1 MTRTLGEGLGAKED
15 SPIEFFEYSYGAS
28 MYSPVM
34 FFAVGT
40 GGAIGAMLRYGISQ
54 LPPLSSSSS
63 LFPVATL
70 IVNVFGAF
78 IIGLIAGCLIRTQ
91 LLSPAST
98 SFWKAGFC
106 GGLTTFSTFSLETVG
121 LIDKGHWGI
130 ASGYIVAS
138 VVLTIIGVVVGRWIA
153 LCIWSNGS

>member
-1 MTRTLGEGLGAKED
+1 MTRTLGEGLGAIEK
-15 SPIEFFEYSYGAS
+15 SPIDFFEYSYGAS

-70 IVNVFGAF
+70 IVNVLGAF

-106 GGLTTFSTFSLETVG
+106 GGLTTFSTFSLEAVG

-138 VVLTIIGVVVGRWIA
+138 VVLTIIGVVIGRWIA

>member
-1 MTRTLGEGLGAKED
+1 MTRTLGEGLGAKEK

-28 MYSPVM
+28 MYSNIM
-34 FFAVGT
+34 FFEVEK
-40 GGAIGAMLRYGISQ
+40 GGNIKTKLRYGISQ

>member
-1 MTRTLGEGLGAKED
+1 MIRTLGEGLGAIEK
-15 SPIEFFEYSYGAS
+15 SPIEILEYSYGAS

-70 IVNVFGAF
+70 IVNVLGAF

-106 GGLTTFSTFSLETVG
+106 GGLTTFSTFSLEAVG

>member
-1 MTRTLGEGLGAKED
+1 MTRTLGEGLGAKEK

-78 IIGLIAGCLIRTQ
+78 IIGLIAGCFII
-91 LLSPAST
+91 
-98 SFWKAGFC
+98 AGLDVF
-106 GGLTTFSTFSLETVG
+106 LE
-121 LIDKGHWGI
+121 
-130 ASGYIVAS
+130 SR
-138 VVLTIIGVVVGRWIA
+138 VLWWFDDVFDVFARNRWA
-153 LCIWSNGS
+153 HR